1 MPFESDNLVRANRR
15 QTGSEK
21 DTFTIERYRQ
31 FAKYLPDRAE
41 RVLDVG
47 GGVGEGGRELKR
59 LRSGLS
65 LVGLDCVPE
74 RIEAMDMGVYAEKA
88 CAFADNLPFP
98 DGSFDAIVAGE
109 FIEHVPGASV
119 DATLHEF
126 FRVLRLRGSLLLT
139 TPNPY
144 YVRNKLQGLS
154 VITEPAH
161 VSQHYPETL
170 ELRLKMAG
178 FSRIWIKG
186 SGKVTRYL
194 GESLPLR
201 LYGSF
206 LCSALK
212 W

>member
-1 MPFESDNLVRANRR
+1 MPFQSDNLIRANRD

-21 DTFTIERYRQ
+21 DTFTAERYRQ
-31 FAKYLPDRAE
+31 FAKYLPKTTQRI
-41 RVLDVG
+41 LDVG

-74 RIEAMDMGVYAEKA
+74 RIEMMSSGVYTEKV
-88 CAFADNLPFP
+88 CAFADNLPFA

-109 FIEHVPGASV
+109 FIEHVAGASV

-126 FRVLRLRGSLLLT
+126 FRVLRIRGTLLLT
-139 TPNPY
+139 TPNPHY
-144 YVRNKLQGLS
+144 LRNKLQGLS

-170 ELRLKMAG
+170 KLRLKMAG
-178 FSRIWIKG
+178 FSRIRITG

-194 GESLPLR
+194 GEMWPLG

>member
-1 MPFESDNLVRANRR
+1 MPFESDNLIRANRD
-15 QTGSEK
+15 QIGSEK
-21 DTFTIERYRQ
+21 DSFTAERYRQ
-31 FAKYLPDRAE
+31 FVKYLPKNAR
-41 RVLDVG
+41 RILDIG

-59 LRSGLS
+59 LLSGLS

-74 RIEAMDMGVYAEKA
+74 RVEAMDPGVYAEKV
-88 CAFADNLPFP
+88 CAFAENLPFP

-126 FRVLRLRGSLLLT
+126 FRVLRLKGTLLLT

-144 YVRNKLQGLS
+144 YLRNKLQGLS

-161 VSQHYPETL
+161 VSQHYAKTL
-170 ELRLKMAG
+170 KQRLEMAS
-178 FSRIWIKG
+178 FSRIRVRG

-194 GESLPLR
+194 GDTFPLN

>member
-1 MPFESDNLVRANRR
+1 MPFRPENLIRANRD
-15 QTGSEK
+15 QVASEK
-21 DTFTIERYRQ
+21 DSFTIERYRQ
-31 FAKYLPDRAE
+31 FAKYLQQTTQRI
-41 RVLDVG
+41 LDIG

-59 LRSGLS
+59 LQPGLS

-74 RIEAMDMGVYAEKA
+74 RVEAMDSVVYAERV

-126 FRVLRLRGSLLLT
+126 FRVLRLRGTLLLT

-144 YVRNKLQGLS
+144 YLRNKLQGLS
-154 VITEPAH
+154 VIKDPAH

-178 FSRIWIKG
+178 FSHIWIKG

-194 GESLPLR
+194 GEIWPLR
-201 LYGSF
+201 IYGSF

>member
-1 MPFESDNLVRANRR
+1 
-15 QTGSEK
+15 
-21 DTFTIERYRQ
+21 
-31 FAKYLPDRAE
+31 
-41 RVLDVG
+41 
-47 GGVGEGGRELKR
+47 
-59 LRSGLS
+59 
-65 LVGLDCVPE
+65 
-74 RIEAMDMGVYAEKA
+74 MDMDVYAEKA

-126 FRVLRLRGSLLLT
+126 FRVLRLRGTLLLT

-194 GESLPLR
+194 GEILPLR